1 MDDFKNLAKE
11 MSKNMDKLREINQ
24 KALESIME
32 HDPEKVS
39 QIIKDNKD
47 LQKAFDEKDLNKIIN
62 IQQKYA
68 DYDYK

>member
-11 MSKNMDKLREINQ
+11 ISKNMDKLREINQ

-68 DYDYK
+68 DYDNK

>member
-1 MDDFKNLAKE
+1 MDDLKKLAKE

-32 HDPEKVS
+32 HEPEKVT
-39 QIIKDNKD
+39 QIIKDNND
-47 LQKAFDEKDLNKIIN
+47 LKQAFEKKDLNKIIN

-68 DYDYK
+68 DYDNK

>member
-68 DYDYK
+68 DYNNK

>member
-32 HDPEKVS
+32 NDPEKVS

-68 DYDYK
+68 DYDNK

>member
-1 MDDFKNLAKE
+1 MDDLKKLAKE

-32 HDPEKVS
+32 QEPEKVT
-39 QIIKDNKD
+39 QIIKDNND
-47 LQKAFDEKDLNKIIN
+47 LKQAFEKKDLNKIIN

-68 DYDYK
+68 DYDNK

>member
-11 MSKNMDKLREINQ
+11 MSKNMDKLCEINQ

-68 DYDYK
+68 DYDNK

>member
-68 DYDYK
+68 DYDNK

>member
-24 KALESIME
+24 KALESIMV

-68 DYDYK
+68 DYDNK